1 MKQVFIVAGMTCGHC
16 EQAVTRAL
24 KGVDANAL
32 VQIDRS
38 HNKVEVEST
47 ADRQALQHA
56 VEEEGYEVQG

>member
-24 KGVDANAL
+24 KGVDPNAL

-38 HNKVEVEST
+38 HNKVEVESG